1 MRASEFIT
9 EYKEHFNGINLSLE
23 VQKDDEYVDDE
34 DTENQVVFVKA
45 TANGKDLGYVI
56 FSIEQDSRGRVLVP
70 QDLEVEERFRG
81 QGIAKTMYDY
91 VKSKGYRICRSGQQT
106 DAGAGFWDK
115 HRGEDAR
122 IWEDELSEAPLTD
135 YVPLGNFDKP
145 GPFRSKVDKKL
156 VMHPT
161 AQLKTAKFFEKTPYD
176 FRLFF
181 SNIPGTGK
189 SAELGAAS
197 HDQVRNVLGDA
208 AEQVIAGS
216 EDAITVV
223 FLGNYGAQKVMI
235 TPWIMAHRIGH
246 AIQAS
251 SMEQWRTVEHHFV
264 NVINQKLAAVYG
276 KPSRRDTFGS
286 DLDYMRSD
294 LYNALF
300 NAIGTQRSSRENQI
314 KRPYEFIY
322 EMFAQYI
329 QTGTVTLNPFP
340 AQIGYGKYTFGHQ
353 SQMKARGE
361 EDLKQA
367 AETLGYDMQLL
378 FGDVLSM
385 CNGQIFLM

>member
-9 EYKEHFNGINLSLE
+9 E
-23 VQKDDEYVDDE
+23 
-34 DTENQVVFVKA
+34 
-45 TANGKDLGYVI
+45 
-56 FSIEQDSRGRVLVP
+56 
-70 QDLEVEERFRG
+70 
-81 QGIAKTMYDY
+81 
-91 VKSKGYRICRSGQQT
+91 
-106 DAGAGFWDK
+106 
-115 HRGEDAR
+115 
-122 IWEDELSEAPLTD
+122 APLAD
-135 YVPLGNFDKP
+135 YVPLGDFNKP

-156 VMHPT
+156 VTHPT
-161 AQLKTAKFFEKTPYD
+161 AQLKTAKFFEQTPYD

-181 SNIPGTGK
+181 SNIPGTAK
-189 SAELGAAS
+189 SRELGAVD
-197 HDQVRNVLGDA
+197 HETVRKILGDA
-208 AEQVIAGS
+208 AEQVIANS
-216 EDAITVV
+216 DDAITVV
-223 FLGNYGAQKVMI
+223 FLGNYGDQRVMM

-246 AIQAS
+246 AIQATGRRKG
-251 SMEQWRTVEHHFV
+251 MDQWRTVEQHFFRA
-264 NVINQKLAAVYG
+264 INQKLAEVYG
-276 KPSRRDTFGS
+276 KPTQRGVSDA

-300 NAIGTQRSSRENQI
+300 NAIGTQRSSRTGQI
-314 KRPYEFIY
+314 KRPYEFMY

-340 AQIGYGKYTFGHQ
+340 AQIGYGKYTFGNQ
-353 SQMKARGE
+353 SQLKARGE

>member
-1 MRASEFIT
+1 MRATEFIT
-9 EYKEHFNGINLSLE
+9 E
-23 VQKDDEYVDDE
+23 
-34 DTENQVVFVKA
+34 
-45 TANGKDLGYVI
+45 
-56 FSIEQDSRGRVLVP
+56 
-70 QDLEVEERFRG
+70 
-81 QGIAKTMYDY
+81 
-91 VKSKGYRICRSGQQT
+91 
-106 DAGAGFWDK
+106 
-115 HRGEDAR
+115 
-122 IWEDELSEAPLTD
+122 APLAD
-135 YVPLGNFDKP
+135 YVPLGDFSKP
-145 GPFRSKVDKKL
+145 GPFRSKVDKRL
-156 VMHPT
+156 VTHPT
-161 AQLKTAKFFEKTPYD
+161 AQLKTAKFFEQTPYD

-189 SAELGAAS
+189 HAEYGAVS
-197 HDQVRNVLGDA
+197 HDELRKVLGDT
-208 AEQVIAGS
+208 AEQVIENS
-216 EDAITVV
+216 DDAITIV
-223 FLGNYGAQKVMI
+223 FLGNYGAQRVMM

-251 SMEQWRTVEHHFV
+251 ARRSGIDQWHTAERHFV
-264 NVINQKLAAVYG
+264 KAINQKLAEVYG
-276 KPSRRDTFGS
+276 KPSSRDMYDH

-300 NAIGTQRSSRENQI
+300 NAIGTQRSSRDGQI

-340 AQIGYGKYTFGHQ
+340 AQLGYGKYTFGNQ
-353 SQMKARGE
+353 LQMKARGE
-361 EDLKQA
+361 EDLTQA

>member
-1 MRASEFIT
+1 MRATEFIT
-9 EYKEHFNGINLSLE
+9 
-23 VQKDDEYVDDE
+23 
-34 DTENQVVFVKA
+34 
-45 TANGKDLGYVI
+45 
-56 FSIEQDSRGRVLVP
+56 
-70 QDLEVEERFRG
+70 
-81 QGIAKTMYDY
+81 
-91 VKSKGYRICRSGQQT
+91 
-106 DAGAGFWDK
+106 
-115 HRGEDAR
+115 
-122 IWEDELSEAPLTD
+122 EAPLTD
-135 YVPLGNFDKP
+135 YVPLGDFNKP

-156 VMHPT
+156 VTHPT
-161 AQLKTAKFFEKTPYD
+161 AQLKTAKFFEQTPYD

-189 SAELGAAS
+189 SSELGAVNY
-197 HDQVRNVLGDA
+197 DTVRRVLGDA
-208 AEQVIAGS
+208 AEQVIENS

-223 FLGNYGAQKVMI
+223 FLGNYGAQKVML

-264 NVINQKLAAVYG
+264 KTINQKLADVYG
-276 KPSRRDTFGS
+276 KPSRRDLFSS
-286 DLDYMRSD
+286 DLDYMRAD

-300 NAIGTQRSSRENQI
+300 NAIGTQRSSREGQI
-314 KRPYEFIY
+314 KRPYEFMY

-340 AQIGYGKYTFGHQ
+340 AQLGYGRYTFGNQ